1 MQEINLQN
9 VNAWADLGNAKAD
22 APVQEGVDEE
32 GEDNLWDEFKSREQ
46 EEEQRVDLL
55 LCTECS
61 YSQHLLKT
69 FCLSQLLQEE
79 EKRAEEER
87 QAQEKAKA
95 EEDARVEA
103 ERLNKEAEDAE
114 RARREEEEARV
125 QAQRHKEMEE
135 MQVC

>member
-1 MQEINLQN
+1 MRKAKTTCGTSSKV
-9 VNAWADLGNAKAD
+9 VNRRRSSGLTSFFAPNAATGR
-22 APVQEGVDEE
+22 A
-32 GEDNLWDEFKSREQ
+32 SI
-46 EEEQRVDLL
+46 
-55 LCTECS
+55 CS
-61 YSQHLLKT
+61 T

-95 EEDARVEA
+95 EENARVEA

-125 QAQRHKEMEE
+125 QAQRYKEMEE
-135 MQVC
+135 MQVCKIWKLNRAARLDFSQSLHLREL